1 MGDRVIITGKGTDV
15 VDRVEERDGG
25 KLDLALELAPQQVGA
40 VIALKVPTGDLGED
54 ARTDNLLIRVS
65 LVGRSSPSPDASD
78 HRIVTV
84 PLLRPGEDRDRPELP
99 ISRSEFCTAGLA
111 GGPSA
116 VRPMRSS

>member
-1 MGDRVIITGKGTDV
+1 MGDRVIHTGKGGDV

-78 HRIVTV
+78 HRYGTIST
-84 PLLRPGEDRDRPELP
+84 PETSSDHAPDGGRKRGAYLP
-99 ISRSEFCTAGLA
+99 IRATPL
-111 GGPSA
+111 
-116 VRPMRSS
+116 RT